1 MVQARSMDTCPS
13 IVQDRAQFMALLK
26 NIPPSFWL
34 WFPEMMFED
43 MLRST
48 TWHLLMLRNW
58 RCWSWTRGKRT
69 WLAKA
74 FVAHP
79 WLLTTPLSTITL
91 SRCSSPLCLSN
102 ILETVP
108 LYWYAL
114 PALGSLV
121 GTTPIEG
128 WASISMPSCPLAA
141 LGAPNFS
148 TLLYYTPRSLFLW
161 LCTDTCN
168 EALFSTASTPL
179 YCSARSLFLWLYA
192 DIWGLFISR

>member
-79 WLLTTPLSTITL
+79 WLLMTPLSTITL
-91 SRCSSPLCLSN
+91 SRCSSLLCVSN
-102 ILETVP
+102 MLETGSV
-108 LYWYAL
+108 YYYTL
-114 PALGSLV
+114 PVLGTLV

-128 WASISMPSCPLAA
+128 WASISMPSSSLLLWARQKSA
-141 LGAPNFS
+141 LFS
-148 TLLYYTPRSLFLW
+148 TTPRSLFLW
-161 LCTDTCN
+161 LCADTCN
-168 EALFSTASTPL
+168 WALFSTAS
-179 YCSARSLFLWLYA
+179 
-192 DIWGLFISR
+192 

>member
-79 WLLTTPLSTITL
+79 WLLLSPLSTTTL
-91 SRCSSPLCLSN
+91 SRCYSPWCLSN
-102 ILETVP
+102 II
-108 LYWYAL
+108 YF
-114 PALGSLV
+114 
-121 GTTPIEG
+121 
-128 WASISMPSCPLAA
+128 ASIRNLSRKYSNRKLCFNSIPSCSLLLWA
-141 LGAPNFS
+141 LFSTVRLTVFFLTLCWYPQLS
-148 TLLYYTPRSLFLW
+148 TLLY
-161 LCTDTCN
+161 C
-168 EALFSTASTPL
+168 
-179 YCSARSLFLWLYA
+179 
-192 DIWGLFISR
+192 